1 MKGIDVMSVIAGVV
15 LTIGGIGLA
24 IVSIFVPFLIVYAII
39 TLILGIIILTT
50 LKEQEHIEPIK
61 KHRKRK
67 K

>member
-39 TLILGIIILTT
+39 SLILGIIILTT
-50 LKEQEHIEPIK
+50 LKQQEHIEPIK
-61 KHRKRK
+61 KHGKRK